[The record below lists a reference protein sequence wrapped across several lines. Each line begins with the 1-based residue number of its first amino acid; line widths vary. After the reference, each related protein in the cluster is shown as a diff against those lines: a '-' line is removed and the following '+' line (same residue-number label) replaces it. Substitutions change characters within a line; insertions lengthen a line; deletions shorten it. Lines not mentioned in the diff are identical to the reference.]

1 MPRVVPGGD
10 ISTLH
15 HGPFRQCVALAT
27 VAFVVLSMAALA
39 SPAPAVKPAPDAF
52 IPVAVAAPPAVA
64 YDEAAEIRAMK
75 QRMASDRADR
85 AARPVGRPEA
95 SAAPSTLPSTP
106 VAPPV
111 AAPAPPKK
119 RAAAPKPRRRSTA
132 PPAPRRARPV
142 TPVYVAQADG
152 SRAAVV
158 VAFALAQ
165 VGKPYVWA
173 AAGPGAFDCSG
184 LVMAAYARV
193 GVGLPHQTGG
203 IVGRGRRV
211 GRGELQPGDVVFPA
225 SGHVG
230 IYIGG
235 GRMVHAS
242 TPRGGIK
249 VSSVYAFY
257 TARRLL

>member
-1 MPRVVPGGD
+1 
-10 ISTLH
+10 
-15 HGPFRQCVALAT
+15 VALAT
-27 VAFVVLSMAALA
+27 VAFVVLSTTALA
-39 SPAPAVKPAPDAF
+39 SPAPAVKSVPDTYIPA
-52 IPVAVAAPPAVA
+52 AVAAAPAVA
-64 YDEAAEIRAMK
+64 YDETAEIRAMK
-75 QRMASDRADR
+75 RRMAADRADR
-85 AARPVGRPEA
+85 AAHPVGRPEA
-95 SAAPSTLPSTP
+95 SAATSTLPATP
-106 VAPPV
+106 VASPV

-132 PPAPRRARPV
+132 PPAPRRARARPV

-193 GVGLPHQTGG
+193 GIGLPHQTGG
-203 IVGRGRRV
+203 IVGRGRQV

-249 VSSVYAFY
+249 ISTVYAFY

>member
-1 MPRVVPGGD
+1 
-10 ISTLH
+10 
-15 HGPFRQCVALAT
+15 VALAT

-39 SPAPAVKPAPDAF
+39 NPAPAVKSIPDTYIPA
-52 IPVAVAAPPAVA
+52 AVAAAPAVA

-75 QRMASDRADR
+75 QRMVSDRADR
-85 AARPVGRPEA
+85 AARSVGRPEA
-95 SAAPSTLPSTP
+95 SAASSTLPVT
-106 VAPPV
+106 PPV
-111 AAPAPPKK
+111 AAPAPPKR
-119 RAAAPKPRRRSTA
+119 RAVAPKPRQRSTA
-132 PPAPRRARPV
+132 PPAPRRARARPV

-193 GVGLPHQTGG
+193 GIGLPHQTGG
-203 IVGRGRRV
+203 IVGRGRQI
-211 GRGELQPGDVVFPA
+211 GRGELQLGDVVFPA